1 MPMIFV
7 FDNDDKSLEIFP
19 SEKDSIAACEG
30 IDVEESPCVFWNNGG
45 QALKVVFTKP
55 NEKGS
60 FSVVSGLYH
69 LESNPSGKPLIN
81 VLEQV
86 SYVEGKSPLNSIE
99 SVRQHLTS
107 SGNIASSGLDGRTGR
122 RC

>member
-1 MPMIFV
+1 MIFV

-19 SEKDSIAACEG
+19 SEKDAIAACEG
-30 IDVEESPCVFWNNGG
+30 IDVEESPCVFWNNEG
-45 QALKVVFTKP
+45 QALKAVFTKP